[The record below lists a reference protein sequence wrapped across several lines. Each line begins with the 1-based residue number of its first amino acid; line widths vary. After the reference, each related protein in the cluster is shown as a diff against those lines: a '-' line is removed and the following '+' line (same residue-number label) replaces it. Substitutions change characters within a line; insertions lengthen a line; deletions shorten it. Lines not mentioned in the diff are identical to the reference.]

1 MVVTITTFS
10 PMFAK
15 VIHEKVNVMYCIV
28 LDPTSTE
35 LEKKIIALRKEK
47 SELQK
52 KLEGI
57 RLSNL
62 FMSLLDHSCHD

>member
-15 VIHEKVNVMYCIV
+15 VIHEKVNVIYCIV

-57 RLSNL
+57 
-62 FMSLLDHSCHD
+62 